1 MTESRINY
9 VRWKLDVN
17 ERFIRTVMALH
28 TRAYNIKQQ
37 AVDSKRGMCFNFIL
51 PSSTK
56 KARYHSLG
64 VIA

>member
-1 MTESRINY
+1 MTESRRNY

-28 TRAYNIKQQ
+28 TRAFNVKQQ

-56 KARYHSLG
+56 
-64 VIA
+64 